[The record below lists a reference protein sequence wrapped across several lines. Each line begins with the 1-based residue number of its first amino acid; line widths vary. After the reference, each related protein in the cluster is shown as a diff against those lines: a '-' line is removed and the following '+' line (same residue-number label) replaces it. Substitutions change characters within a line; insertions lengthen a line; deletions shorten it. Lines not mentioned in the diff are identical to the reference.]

1 MNGFGA
7 MSSLPLTHSTPATVI
22 RLSGRTLVV
31 ARSLWLVVSVAATLA
46 FLVAL
51 PFRWTLLAHPSP
63 TNLANL
69 TALGLSPTFF
79 AAYSVFWEIVIATP
93 YIVVGFIIFWRCG
106 EERIALLTSL
116 MLIVFGVGSGT
127 ITPTIRAL
135 LGLHPALDLLQHSFE
150 FIAWYSFALFF
161 YLFPDGRFTPGWTR
175 WAAAVLLPLFV
186 LWNFASDT
194 PFAPL
199 NWPVWL
205 SVPFISL
212 QWASWLFS
220 PVYRYRRISN
230 AVERQQTKWVVF
242 AVVVIIL
249 MIALTSFIGAFVPG
263 FALMSEEQPTP
274 QSFAYM
280 LVMWLLSPVMALLPI
295 AIAFSIMRYH
305 LWDIDRF
312 INRTLVYGT
321 LTAFVIVTYVV
332 VVGGL
337 GALFQRNGNF
347 FFSLLATG
355 LIAVVFQ
362 PVRERLQRLVNRLLY
377 GERDDPYGVLSR
389 LGQKLEAT
397 LEPDSV
403 LPTIVETVAQT
414 LKLPYAAI
422 LLRDAEANSVEV
434 AAVCGSPPS
443 PFRPSSIGRGV
454 GGEVLPLTYQHQL
467 IGELHVAPRSPDE
480 PFTSAERRLLEDI
493 AAQTAVAV
501 HNVRLTTD
509 LQRSREQLVA
519 AREEERRRLRRDL
532 HDGLGPKLAG
542 QTLKLEAALDSLDSE
557 TEIARALLKE
567 TMAESQSV
575 IAEIRRLVYGLR
587 PPALDQLGLCTAV
600 REQAAQ
606 YQQKGL
612 QVTVNAP
619 DALPPL
625 PAAVEVAAYRI
636 IQEALTNM
644 TRHAQARRCA
654 VSLAVGQALEIE
666 IRDDGCGLPPEI
678 RAGVGLAS
686 MRERAEEIGG
696 SCVIESQK
704 NGGVVVTAQLPL
716 TSRT

>member
-1 MNGFGA
+1 
-7 MSSLPLTHSTPATVI
+7 
-22 RLSGRTLVV
+22 
-31 ARSLWLVVSVAATLA
+31 
-46 FLVAL
+46 
-51 PFRWTLLAHPSP
+51 
-63 TNLANL
+63 
-69 TALGLSPTFF
+69 
-79 AAYSVFWEIVIATP
+79 
-93 YIVVGFIIFWRCG
+93 
-106 EERIALLTSL
+106 
-116 MLIVFGVGSGT
+116 
-127 ITPTIRAL
+127 
-135 LGLHPALDLLQHSFE
+135 
-150 FIAWYSFALFF
+150 
-161 YLFPDGRFTPGWTR
+161 
-175 WAAAVLLPLFV
+175 
-186 LWNFASDT
+186 
-194 PFAPL
+194 
-199 NWPVWL
+199 
-205 SVPFISL
+205 
-212 QWASWLFS
+212 
-220 PVYRYRRISN
+220 
-230 AVERQQTKWVVF
+230 
-242 AVVVIIL
+242 
-249 MIALTSFIGAFVPG
+249 
-263 FALMSEEQPTP
+263 
-274 QSFAYM
+274 
-280 LVMWLLSPVMALLPI
+280 
-295 AIAFSIMRYH
+295 
-305 LWDIDRF
+305 
-312 INRTLVYGT
+312 
-321 LTAFVIVTYVV
+321 
-332 VVGGL
+332 
-337 GALFQRNGNF
+337 
-347 FFSLLATG
+347 
-355 LIAVVFQ
+355 
-362 PVRERLQRLVNRLLY
+362 
-377 GERDDPYGVLSR
+377 
-389 LGQKLEAT
+389 
-397 LEPDSV
+397 
-403 LPTIVETVAQT
+403 
-414 LKLPYAAI
+414 
-422 LLRDAEANSVEV
+422 
-434 AAVCGSPPS
+434 
-443 PFRPSSIGRGV
+443 
-454 GGEVLPLTYQHQL
+454 
-467 IGELHVAPRSPDE
+467 LHVAPRSPDE